1 MGPLRINVMYIGM
14 IAIFAVFGCS
24 KEPQAPSATPPAK
37 PLVEIVHDAVKFY
50 ASGGETFTAPVGVVV
65 NSGTTKGKDGT
76 DSIVIIG
83 VQQKGN
89 SLASITATFPETWF
103 SSDKQKL
110 AGLEAEI
117 KALTDCANKLS
128 KEDLK
133 NPQCRMEEVT
143 IDAMPGITI
152 RADKAPH
159 ITMTMVA
166 DQ

>member
-1 MGPLRINVMYIGM
+1 MGSLRTNLMYIGM
-14 IAIFAVFGCS
+14 IAVFATFGCS
-24 KEPQAPSATPPAK
+24 KEPQAPTVTPPAK
-37 PLVEIVHDAVKFY
+37 PLVGIVHDAVKFY
-50 ASGGETFTAPVGVVV
+50 SSGGKTFTAPVGIVV

-110 AGLEAEI
+110 AGLDAEI
-117 KALTDCANKLS
+117 RALTDCANKLS
-128 KEDLK
+128 KGDSK
-133 NPQCRMEEVT
+133 NKQCRMEEVT
-143 IDAMPGITI
+143 VDAMPGITI

-166 DQ
+166 NQ